1 VRAPAAFRPY
11 AARGRRPIAAIL
23 ITFAL
28 CSMASIALSIWE
40 TSRSS
45 HRADVLRVAERQQ
58 TLASEYVQQVM
69 LARAGDRAEPA
80 GTVTILRQSAD
91 ALLDGGEVPAVP
103 GNDDDADLSPTAD
116 PTVRAQLRQEL
127 RLVNDMAR
135 TGTAYLAGRP
145 AAAVPL
151 TAHEHVAA
159 TDPLTRL
166 RVLAML
172 TADVALNTARTIVAE
187 SDSNIA
193 NLIVMQAVLGVLGLL
208 VSLSLALALVAAT
221 RRQTAHF
228 RSIVDSSTDL
238 VIVLGEGGCRH
249 VSRSVTA
256 MLGVAEDAVLGN
268 GLVRFLHPD
277 DRALVRSA
285 QTSGRAEEIVFRLV
299 NQFGEWRHLE
309 AHVTDL
315 RHDRGIRGVVLN
327 ARDATERVRLQ
338 DELVRQAYHD
348 GLTGLAN
355 RSLFRDRL
363 EQALTRSAQAG
374 GTVAVLILDLDGF
387 KQVNDTLGHD
397 AGDQLLR
404 IVGERLTETVRPTD
418 TVARFGG
425 DEFAVLLDD
434 ADETLA
440 VTVARRA
447 LARVAEPA
455 VVAGRELQVAASIG
469 IAVHAGEG
477 GGDELVRDADV
488 AMYAAKDAGRGRH
501 EVFRSEMARDPD
513 ELLGLDNDLRA
524 ALARREFFVHYQPV
538 VSLSGGEIEGVEA
551 LVRWTSPTRGPV
563 GPDVFI
569 PVAESSGL
577 IAALGELVLREAC
590 TQTAA
595 WLHEGVVGRDFVTWV
610 NVSGKQLTMG
620 GVPAAVDGALRAAG
634 LPARNLGLEVTET
647 AIVPGGAADRARAEL
662 QQLHDAGVGIAIDDF
677 GTGFSSLAQLRHFPV
692 DMIKVD
698 RSFVQGVERDAKDTA
713 ITTNVVALAHALGL
727 IAVAEG
733 IETDGQLAHMRTVGC
748 DVGQGYLFS
757 RPAPGDAMTA
767 FLRAARDEDARAA

>member
-11 AARGRRPIAAIL
+11 AARGRRPVVAIL
-23 ITFAL
+23 FTFAL
-28 CSMASIALSIWE
+28 CSTASIGLSIWQ
-40 TSRSS
+40 TSRSE

-58 TLASEYVQQVM
+58 ALASDYVQQVL
-69 LARAGDRAEPA
+69 LAKAGVQADPEATA
-80 GTVTILRQSAD
+80 TIMRLSAD
-91 ALLDGGEVPAVP
+91 ALLDGGEAPDVP
-103 GNDDDADLSPTAD
+103 GNDDEAELGPTTDA
-116 PTVRAQLRQEL
+116 TVREQLRQER
-127 RLVNDMAR
+127 RLVDDMAG
-135 TGTAYLAGRP
+135 TGQAYLAGRP
-145 AAAVPL
+145 VTSVPF
-151 TAHEHVAA
+151 TAHEHVAV
-159 TDPLTRL
+159 TDPVARL
-166 RVLAML
+166 RVLSAL
-172 TADVALNTARTIVAE
+172 TGDVALNTARTIVAE
-187 SDSNIA
+187 SDSHIT
-193 NLIVMQAVLGVLGLL
+193 NLIIMQAVLGVVGLL
-208 VSLSLALALVAAT
+208 VSLTLALALVAAT

-285 QTSGRAEEIVFRLV
+285 QISGRAEEIVFRLL

-309 AHVTDL
+309 AHITDL

-363 EQALTRSAQAG
+363 EQALARSARAG
-374 GTVAVLILDLDGF
+374 GTSAVLILDLDGF

-404 IVGERLTETVRPTD
+404 IVAERLNEVVRATD

-434 ADETLA
+434 ADEALA
-440 VTVARRA
+440 VGVARRA
-447 LARVAEPA
+447 LAALAEPSA
-455 VVAGRELQVAASIG
+455 VAGRELQVAASIG
-469 IAVHAGEG
+469 IAVHTGEG
-477 GGDELVRDADV
+477 GGDDLVRDADV

-524 ALARREFFVHYQPV
+524 ALVRREFAVHYQPEISLASGAV
-538 VSLSGGEIEGVEA
+538 VGVEA

-590 TQTAA
+590 LQTAV
-595 WLHEGVVGRDFVTWV
+595 WLRDGVVGRDFVTWV

-620 GVPAAVDGALRAAG
+620 GVPAAVDRALQAAG
-634 LPARNLGLEVTET
+634 LPPRHLGLEVTET
-647 AIVPGGAADRARAEL
+647 AIVLGGAADRARVEL

-727 IAVAEG
+727 VAVAEG

-757 RPAPGDAMTA
+757 RPAPGEEMTA
-767 FLRAARDEDARAA
+767 FLRSARDDDARAA

>member
-1 VRAPAAFRPY
+1 VRAPAFSPY
-11 AARGRRPIAAIL
+11 AARGRRPIVAIL
-23 ITFAL
+23 LTFAL
-28 CSMASIALSIWE
+28 CSTASIGLSIWQ
-40 TSRSS
+40 TARSQ

-69 LARAGDRAEPA
+69 LAHEGVRADPELTA
-80 GTVTILRQSAD
+80 TILRLSTD
-91 ALLDGGEVPAVP
+91 ALLDGGDAPAVP
-103 GNDDDADLSPTAD
+103 GNDDDARLSPTTD
-116 PTVRAQLRQEL
+116 PTVRAQLHQER
-127 RLVNDMAR
+127 RLVDDMTE
-135 TGTAYLAGRP
+135 TGAAYLAGRP
-145 AAAVPL
+145 VTSVPL
-151 TAHEHVAA
+151 SAHEHLTT

-172 TADVALNTARTIVAE
+172 TADVALNTSRTIVAE

-193 NLIVMQAVLGVLGLL
+193 NLLVMQAVLGVVGLL
-208 VSLSLALALVAAT
+208 VSLTLALALIAAT

-238 VIVLGEGGCRH
+238 VIVLGDGGCRH

-256 MLGVAEDAVLGN
+256 MLGVSEDAVLGD
-268 GLVRFLHPD
+268 GIVRFLHPD

-285 QTSGRAEEIVFRLV
+285 QNSGRAEEIVFKLV
-299 NQFGEWRHLE
+299 NQHGEWRTLE

-327 ARDATERVRLQ
+327 ARDVTERVRLQ

-363 EQALTRSAQAG
+363 EQALARSARG
-374 GTVAVLILDLDGF
+374 GGSVGVLMLDLDGF

-404 IVGERLTETVRPTD
+404 VVAERLNETVRATD

-425 DEFAVLLDD
+425 DEFAVLLDQT
-434 ADETLA
+434 DEALA
-440 VTVARRA
+440 VSVARRA
-447 LARVAEPA
+447 LARLTEPA
-455 VVAGRELQVAASIG
+455 VVGGRELQVAASIG
-469 IAVHAGEG
+469 IAVRAGGG

-513 ELLGLDNDLRA
+513 ELLGLDNELRT
-524 ALARREFFVHYQPV
+524 ALARRELAVHYQPEI
-538 VSLSGGEIEGVEA
+538 SLSGGEVVCVEA

-577 IAALGELVLREAC
+577 IAELGEFVLREAC
-590 TQTAA
+590 GVAA
-595 WLHEGVVGRDFVTWV
+595 GWLRDGIVGTGFVMWV

-620 GVPAAVDGALRAAG
+620 GVPAAVDRALRSAG

-647 AIVPGGAADRARAEL
+647 AIVPGGAADRARVEL

-713 ITTNVVALAHALGL
+713 ITANVVALAHALGL
-727 IAVAEG
+727 VAVAEG
-733 IETDGQLAHMRTVGC
+733 IETDGQLAHMRAVGC

-757 RPAPGDAMTA
+757 RPAPAADIAA
-767 FLRAARDEDARAA
+767 FLRGARGADARAA